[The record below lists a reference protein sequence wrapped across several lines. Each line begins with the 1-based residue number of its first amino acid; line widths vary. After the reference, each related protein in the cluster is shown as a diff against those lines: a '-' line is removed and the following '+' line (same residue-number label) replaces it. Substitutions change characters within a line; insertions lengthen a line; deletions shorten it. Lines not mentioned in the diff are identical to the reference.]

1 MQISNN
7 QKFNKFIDSKIQ
19 RSDDTRNID
28 RFGVVLNYDSV
39 TNTATVLMSSPVT
52 ESAGDILENVPCPVT
67 MGIQTAAPE
76 PGRPCWVC
84 FKGSRGEK
92 YPMIS
97 HFFNHNFQKYDYQR
111 HTQAASGI
119 PYYMLSM

>member
-7 QKFNKFIDSKIQ
+7 PKFNKFIDSKIQ
-19 RSDDTRNID
+19 TSDDTRNID
-28 RFGVVLNYDSV
+28 RFGVVLNYDGV

-84 FKGSRGEK
+84 FKGNRGEN

-111 HTQAASGI
+111 HPQAASGI